1 MRQKEQ
7 FMTVNTVPPLETFPG
22 AVPSTLE
29 DSPEIAAVRR
39 RVRQVLAE
47 HVDQDRL
54 ARHDEEET
62 YDFELYKALAREGLI
77 QLEAELDGR
86 APAHQSQITVL
97 EELGAGA
104 TSMGV
109 SIVVQYM
116 GVGLLHTFADA
127 AQRRRFL
134 APLFTGQARM
144 SFALS
149 EPDGGTDVAR
159 AMSTRAERQADGS
172 YLLTGRKKWIGG
184 ASTANFLLVLAR
196 TSDIERSAIDGITI
210 FIVPRD
216 TPGITT
222 TPIDTMGIRALEQAD
237 VVFQDVRVPA
247 ELILGET
254 GRGFRQVLTTLNGE
268 RLNGAAVA
276 LGIARGA
283 LETAV
288 DYAKG
293 REAFG
298 RSIGAFQG
306 LQHQLV
312 DASVKVEAARLL
324 LHNAARASDQGG
336 CANETLSA
344 MAKLAASD
352 AATTASDVGMRTMG
366 GWGFLRQLPMQRY
379 FRDAR
384 LYTFAP
390 LTDEMI
396 RNNIGEK
403 HLGLPRSY

>member
-1 MRQKEQ
+1 
-7 FMTVNTVPPLETFPG
+7 MTVHAIPPLGTPSTT
-22 AVPSTLE
+22 VLSTLE
-29 DSPEIAAVRR
+29 DSPQIAEVRR

-47 HVDQDRL
+47 NTDPERL
-54 ARHDEEET
+54 VRHDEEET
-62 YDFELYKALAREGLI
+62 YDLELYEALASAGLI
-77 QLEAELDGR
+77 QLEAELEGQG
-86 APAHQSQITVL
+86 PLHQSQTTVL

-104 TSMGV
+104 TSVGV
-109 SIVVQYM
+109 SVVVQYM
-116 GVGLLHTFADA
+116 GVELLHSFADA

-134 APLFTGQARM
+134 APLFTGNARM

-149 EPDGGTDVAR
+149 EPGGGTDVAR
-159 AMSTRAERQADGS
+159 AMNTRAERQADGS
-172 YLLTGRKKWIGG
+172 YVITGAKKWIGG
-184 ASTANFLLVLAR
+184 ASTADFLLVLAR
-196 TSDIERSAIDGITI
+196 TSEIERSSIDGITI

-237 VVFQDVRVPA
+237 VVLDNVRVPA
-247 ELILGET
+247 ELVLGKT
-254 GRGFRQVLTTLNGE
+254 DRGFRQVLATLNGE

-288 DYAKG
+288 DYAKD

-298 RSIGAFQG
+298 RPVGAFQG
-306 LQHQLV
+306 LQHQMV
-312 DASVKVEAARLL
+312 EASVKIEAARLL
-324 LHNAARASDQGG
+324 LHNAARTSDEAEGG
-336 CANETLSA
+336 ANETLSA
-344 MAKLAASD
+344 MAKLAASE
-352 AATTASDVGMRTMG
+352 AATTASDVGMRVMG

-396 RNNIGEK
+396 RNYIGEK

>member
-1 MRQKEQ
+1 
-7 FMTVNTVPPLETFPG
+7 MTATMPRTEDLVEAPF
-22 AVPSTLE
+22 STLE
-29 DSPEIAAVRR
+29 DTPQVAEIRR

-47 HVDQDRL
+47 HTSPEQL
-54 ARHDEEET
+54 ARHDEEEI
-62 YDFELYKALAREGLI
+62 YDVGLYEALAAAGLI
-77 QLEAELDGR
+77 RLETELDGR
-86 APAHQSQITVL
+86 GPSHQSQVTVL

-104 TSMGV
+104 TSVGV

-116 GVGLLHTFADA
+116 GVELLHSFGDD
-127 AQRRRFL
+127 AQRREFL
-134 APLFTGQARM
+134 APLLDGQARM

-159 AMSTRAERQADGS
+159 AMSTRATRQADGS
-172 YLLTGRKKWIGG
+172 YVLSGRKKWIGG
-184 ASTANFLLVLAR
+184 ASTADFLLVLAR
-196 TSDIERSAIDGITI
+196 TTEIERSAIDGITL
-210 FIVPRD
+210 FIVPRS

-237 VVFQDVRVPA
+237 VVFDDVHVPA
-247 ELILGET
+247 RLVLGEKD
-254 GRGFRQVLTTLNGE
+254 RGFRQVLATLNGE

-288 DYAKG
+288 DYAKE

-298 RSIGAFQG
+298 RPVGAFQG
-306 LQHQLV
+306 LQHELV
-312 DASVKVEAARLL
+312 DAAVKVESARLL
-324 LHNAARASDQGG
+324 LHNAARTSDEAEGG
-336 CANETLSA
+336 ANETLSA
-344 MAKLAASD
+344 MAKLAASE
-352 AATTASDVGMRTMG
+352 AGTTATDIGMRVMG

-396 RNNIGEK
+396 RNYIGEK

>member
-1 MRQKEQ
+1 MSS
-7 FMTVNTVPPLETFPG
+7 NTVTLPHPQDT
-22 AVPSTLE
+22 ADITPSTLA
-29 DSPEIAAVRR
+29 DSPEIAQIRA
-39 RVRQVLAE
+39 RVREVLKSHTSPE
-47 HVDQDRL
+47 RL
-54 ARHDEEET
+54 VEHDENET
-62 YDFELYKALAREGLI
+62 YDVELYKALAQAGLI
-77 QLEAELDGR
+77 QLEAELNGR
-86 APAHQSQITVL
+86 GPSHLSQITVL

-104 TSMGV
+104 TSVGV
-109 SIVVQYM
+109 SVVVQYM
-116 GVGLLHTFADA
+116 GVELLHSFANQE
-127 AQRRRFL
+127 QREEFL
-134 APLFTGQARM
+134 KPLFAGDARM

-159 AMSTRAERQADGS
+159 AMVTRAERRDDGS
-172 YLLTGRKKWIGG
+172 YVINGRKKWIGG
-184 ASTANFLLVLAR
+184 ASSAKFLLVLAR
-196 TSDIERSAIDGITI
+196 TQEIGRSSIDGITL

-237 VVFQDVRVPA
+237 IVLDNVVVPGH
-247 ELILGET
+247 LVLGEENK
-254 GRGFRQVLTTLNGE
+254 GFRQVLATLNGE
-268 RLNGAAVA
+268 RLNGAAVG

-283 LETAV
+283 LQTAV
-288 DYAKG
+288 EYARR

-298 RSIGAFQG
+298 RAVGAFQG

-312 DASVKVEAARLL
+312 DASVKVEAARVL
-324 LHNAARASDQGG
+324 LHNAAATSDQGEG
-336 CANETLSA
+336 GANETLSA

-352 AATTASDVGMRTMG
+352 AATTASDVGMRVMG

-396 RNNIGEK
+396 RNYIGEK

>member
-1 MRQKEQ
+1 MSDISLAP
-7 FMTVNTVPPLETFPG
+7 F
-22 AVPSTLE
+22 ATLA
-29 DSPEIAAVRR
+29 DSADVAAVRQ
-39 RVRQVLAE
+39 RVRQVLADYTTPE
-47 HVDQDRL
+47 RL
-54 ARHDEEET
+54 VEHDEEEK
-62 YDFELYKALAREGLI
+62 YDIELYRALADAGLI
-77 QLEAELDGR
+77 RLETELQGR
-86 APAHQSQITVL
+86 GPSHQSQVTVL

-104 TSMGV
+104 TSVGV

-116 GVGLLHTFADA
+116 GVELLHRFADDE
-127 AQRRRFL
+127 QRTEYL
-134 APLFTGQARM
+134 APLLDGQARM

-159 AMSTRAERQADGS
+159 AMSTRARREDDG
-172 YLLTGRKKWIGG
+172 TWVINGRKKWIGA
-184 ASTANFLLVLAR
+184 ASSADFLIVLAR
-196 TSDIERSAIDGITI
+196 TAEIERSSIDGITM
-210 FIVPRD
+210 FIVPRS

-237 VVFQDVRVPA
+237 IVFDDVRVPA
-247 ELILGET
+247 HLVLGREH
-254 GRGFRQVLTTLNGE
+254 RGFRQVLATLNGE

-288 DYAKG
+288 EYAG
-293 REAFG
+293 RREAFG
-298 RSIGAFQG
+298 RPVGAFQA
-306 LQHQLV
+306 LQHELV
-312 DASVKVEAARLL
+312 DAAVSVESARLL
-324 LHNAARASDQGG
+324 LHNAARTSDEVEGG
-336 CANETLSA
+336 AIETLSA
-344 MAKLAASD
+344 MAKLAASR
-352 AATTASDVGMRTMG
+352 AGTTATDIGMRVMG

-396 RNNIGEK
+396 RNYIGEK

>member
-1 MRQKEQ
+1 MSTTLKTPENLAP
-7 FMTVNTVPPLETFPG
+7 F
-22 AVPSTLE
+22 STLA
-29 DSPEIAAVRR
+29 DSPEVASVRN
-39 RVRQVLAE
+39 RVQKVLKEYVTPERLAE
-47 HVDQDRL
+47 H
-54 ARHDEEET
+54 DENET
-62 YDFELYKALAREGLI
+62 YDLELYEALAAEGLI
-77 QLEAELDGR
+77 QLEAEIGGR
-86 APAHQSQITVL
+86 RASHQSQVTVL

-104 TSMGV
+104 TSVGV
-109 SIVVQYM
+109 SVVVQYM
-116 GVGLLHTFADA
+116 GVDLLHSFGN
-127 AQRRRFL
+127 AQQCEEYL
-134 APLFTGQARM
+134 APLLSGQARM

-159 AMSTRAERQADGS
+159 AMKTRAVRKQDGS
-172 YLLTGRKKWIGG
+172 FVLNGRKKWIGG
-184 ASTANFLLVLAR
+184 ASTATYLLVLAR
-196 TSDIERSAIDGITI
+196 TSEIERSSIDGITM
-210 FIVPRD
+210 FIVPRS

-237 VVFQDVRVPA
+237 ITFEDVEVPA
-247 ELILGET
+247 ESVLGEVD
-254 GRGFRQVLTTLNGE
+254 RGFRQVLSTLNGE

-276 LGIARGA
+276 LGIGRGA

-288 DYAKG
+288 SYASD

-298 RSIGAFQG
+298 RPVGAFQG

-312 DASVKVEAARLL
+312 DATVKVESARLL
-324 LHNAARASDQGG
+324 LYNAARTSDESADG
-336 CANETLSA
+336 AKETLSA
-344 MAKLAASD
+344 MAKLAASE
-352 AATTASDVGMRTMG
+352 AGTAASDVGMRVMG

-396 RNNIGEK
+396 RNYIGER